1 MISRL
6 RVSTLSRLLC
16 SNCAPISS
24 VTYQHRSASTNSNL
38 NEVVIVSAA
47 RTPIGSF
54 RGSLASV
61 SATKLGATAIKAC
74 LERAKIPANR
84 IQEVYMGNVVQAGT
98 GQAPARQASIYA
110 GLPQETICTTVN
122 KVCASGM
129 KAIMIASQSLMC
141 GHQDIMIA
149 GGMESMSNVPYYL
162 ARGDTPYGNIQ
173 LEDGI
178 AKDGLTDVY
187 DRVPMGLCAEK
198 TAKNEK
204 FSRADQDAYA
214 KQSYERVAK
223 AWKEGKF
230 NAEIVPVT
238 VTTKKGEILV
248 KEDEEY
254 KKVDFE
260 KMKTLRTVF
269 QKDGT
274 ITAANASKINDDG
287 TITAANASKI
297 NDGAA
302 ACLLMTR
309 RAAEELGCKPLAR
322 IVAFAD
328 AAAAPMDFSTAPA
341 LAIPKLLK
349 LANVHKNDIA
359 MWEINEAFSVVAL
372 ANGKLIG
379 ISNDKLNIH
388 GGGVALGHPIGM
400 SGARLVVHL
409 CHSLKP
415 GEKGVAGICNG
426 GGGAS

>member
-6 RVSTLSRLLC
+6 SVSTLSRLLC

-84 IQEVYMGNVVQAGT
+84 IQEVYMGNVVQA
-98 GQAPARQASIYA
+98 ARQASIYA
-110 GLPQETICTTVN
+110 GLTQETICTTVN

-274 ITAANASKINDDG
+274 ITAANASKIND
-287 TITAANASKI
+287 
-297 NDGAA
+297 GAA

-426 GGGAS
+426 GGGASSIMIEKL

>member
-6 RVSTLSRLLC
+6 SVSKLSRLFG
-16 SNCAPISS
+16 SNCFPISS
-24 VTYQHRSASTNSNL
+24 TTYQHRSASTNSNL

-214 KQSYERVAK
+214 KQSYERTAK
-223 AWKEGKF
+223 AWKEGIF

-254 KKVDFE
+254 KRVDFE

-269 QKDGT
+269 QK
-274 ITAANASKINDDG
+274 DG

-349 LANVHKNDIA
+349 LANVNKNDIA

-379 ISNDKLNIH
+379 ISNDKLNMH

-426 GGGAS
+426 GGGASSIMIEKL